1 MRDETDEPFGLD
13 SSFIPHPSSFRD
25 VRFMRMIR
33 FTPFRQQKGYAA
45 AVLFLI
51 GFLSGCGNDIHP
63 VEGKVVWKGG
73 ALAKEL
79 EGSHVVFE
87 LPEKKTS
94 ARGIIQADG
103 TFRLSTHK
111 PNDGAPSGEHKVLI
125 LEDRKNANAEGTLLA
140 PALLDPRFADL
151 KTSGLT
157 ASVKPG
163 ANAITLTVERAPSR

>member
-1 MRDETDEPFGLD
+1 MTTV
-13 SSFIPHPSSFRD
+13 
-25 VRFMRMIR
+25 VRNVIFMKLIR
-33 FTPFRQQKGYAA
+33 FSTCRPQKGIAA
-45 AVLFLI
+45 LCFIA
-51 GFLSGCGNDIHP
+51 FLSGCGNDIHP

-73 ALAKEL
+73 VIAKEL

-111 PNDGAPSGEHKVLI
+111 PNDGAPAGEHKVLI

-151 KTSGLT
+151 KKSGLT
-157 ASVKPG
+157 ATVKPG
-163 ANAITLTVERAPSR
+163 ANTITLTVERAQDR

>member
-1 MRDETDEPFGLD
+1 MTTVVQ
-13 SSFIPHPSSFRD
+13 D

-33 FTPFRQQKGYAA
+33 FAPFRQRKGYAG
-45 AVLFLI
+45 AVLLLI
-51 GFLSGCGNDIHP
+51 AFLSGCGNDIHP
-63 VEGKVVWKGG
+63 VEGQVVWKGG

-157 ASVKPG
+157 ATVKPG
-163 ANAITLTVERAPSR
+163 PNTITLTVERAQAR

>member
-1 MRDETDEPFGLD
+1 
-13 SSFIPHPSSFRD
+13 
-25 VRFMRMIR
+25 MIR
-33 FTPFRQQKGYAA
+33 FTPFRQRKGYAA

-51 GFLSGCGNDIHP
+51 AFLSGCGNDIHP
-63 VEGKVVWKGG
+63 VEGQVVWKGG

-111 PNDGAPSGEHKVLI
+111 PNDGAPAGEHKVLI

-151 KTSGLT
+151 KKSGLT
-157 ASVKPG
+157 ATVKPG
-163 ANAITLTVERAPSR
+163 ANTITLTVERAPAR

>member
-1 MRDETDEPFGLD
+1 
-13 SSFIPHPSSFRD
+13 
-25 VRFMRMIR
+25 MRMIR

-157 ASVKPG
+157 ATVKPG